1 MINVFGR
8 LGGFGHC
15 VSRSVILQHTIQPV
29 SFIYRTSATQ
39 TIKPP
44 NRGRR
49 ANRHRNELYR
59 KARGPIRNLKLDL
72 YDFEFDRRHY
82 NDQVTPEEMRERMKK
97 MGVAPM
103 SQYQEKPTYISSTGT
118 IIDQYVP
125 AEGDGK
131 ASIISLTGTK
141 QVASKVQGKGKTM
154 SSVRKI
160 RKYEDEFDPKEW
172 VEQAEDIYK
181 KAHEALADN
190 DEDLLH
196 KYVTEKC
203 FPEMMYM
210 AKRKTIR
217 WNYIKSIEPPRVVH
231 ARHADIITKD
241 NMFGQLTVRFHSQQ
255 TLAVYD
261 RFGRLIHGN
270 ENVVKDVLEYCVF
283 EKHLSNLY
291 GTWRLHG
298 KLIPDWK
305 PKNENYGV
313 LTHRVMPEKAE
324 KSEETEADETAEDS
338 DHKKDNDN
346 ESDDKVT
353 LYDRF
358 GKILGK
364 N

>member
-8 LGGFGHC
+8 LGGLGHC
-15 VSRSVILQHTIQPV
+15 VRRPVVIPQTLQPA
-29 SFIYRTSATQ
+29 SLIYRTAATQ
-39 TIKPP
+39 TLKPHH
-44 NRGRR
+44 RSRR
-49 ANRHRNELYR
+49 SNRHRDESYR
-59 KARGPIRNLKLDL
+59 KARGPLRNLKVEL
-72 YDFEFDRRHY
+72 YDFEFDRRKHK
-82 NDQVTPEEMRERMKK
+82 DEVTPEEIKERMKK
-97 MGVAPM
+97 IGVAPM
-103 SQYQEKPTYISSTGT
+103 SAYQEKPTYISSTSM
-118 IIDQYVP
+118 IVDQYVP

-131 ASIISLTGTK
+131 ASLISLTGTK
-141 QVASKVQGKGKTM
+141 QVTDKVKGKGKTM
-154 SSVRKI
+154 LSIRKI

-172 VEQAEDIYK
+172 VEEAEVTYI
-181 KAHEALADN
+181 KAHEALAND
-190 DEDLLH
+190 DEDSLH

-203 FPEMMYM
+203 YPEMSYM

-217 WNYIKSIEPPRVVH
+217 WKYIKTIEPPRVVH
-231 ARHADIITKD
+231 ARHADIVTKD

-313 LTHRVMPEKAE
+313 LTHRVMPQQADN
-324 KSEETEADETAEDS
+324 SQDSEADKAAEDS
-338 DHKKDNDN
+338 PNKDNDN
-346 ESDDKVT
+346 ESDEKVT

-358 GKILGK
+358 GKVMGRS
-364 N
+364 